1 MMADEDPKEP
11 EVEEERDIGSS
22 ATIKAASSDDLEGAD
37 FGADSGDNSGD
48 KDDLASSDTQMG
60 GSGDGHAEVRERGD
74 LTGQTLSERYTVLE
88 RIGTGGMSVV
98 YLARHE
104 LLKKKVAIKVLRSEQ
119 AIRKDGQARFHREAK
134 AAASIGDPH
143 IVDITDY
150 GFNDSGDAFIVMELL
165 EGRDLRETVA
175 GEGALSPGRAVAI
188 ARQILRGLQSAHDKG
203 IIHRDLKAENVFL
216 CQRDGKDFVK
226 LLDFGISKIT
236 QPLEDDGDAPGLTT
250 TGQVLGTPQYL
261 APEQA
266 HGIEHVDHRADLYA
280 MGVILYEMLAGELPF
295 TGKSVFEVVMKHVQE
310 APQPLRE
317 RRPDLAI
324 PQQLEQV
331 VMVALAK
338 DPEHRYQTAR
348 EMLEALPPSA
358 ELPGG
363 YSSQS
368 LSPAP
373 QPRPGGRKLLPTL
386 GGVVIVIGLS
396 LWFWWKPASAPP
408 AEVAA
413 SLDLSPPVDLAS
425 AKPDTSRPA
434 DQQVTVTLEIRTT
447 TPHASV
453 LINGK
458 EVGKGRGSTTVRRGA
473 TVVVE
478 VRARGFRTFR
488 QELTVER
495 STIIPV
501 QLTRPGSRPRPKKKR
516 GSSDLQQNP
525 YR

>member
-1 MMADEDPKEP
+1 MADEQEKP
-11 EVEEERDIGSS
+11 DIASS
-22 ATIKAASSDDLEGAD
+22 ATIKAGSGDALESSDG
-37 FGADSGDNSGD
+37 S
-48 KDDLASSDTQMG
+48 DDIASSDTQVG
-60 GSGDGHAEVRERGD
+60 TSGDAAAEVRERGD
-74 LTGQTLSERYTVLE
+74 LTGQTLSERYAVLE

-104 LLKKKVAIKVLRSEQ
+104 LLKKKVAVKVLRSEQ
-119 AIRKDGQARFHREAK
+119 AIRRDGQARFHREAK

-150 GFNDSGDAFIVMELL
+150 GFNKSGDAFIVMELL
-165 EGRDLRETVA
+165 EGRNLRETVA
-175 GEGALSPGRAVAI
+175 GEGALPPGRAVAI

-236 QPLEDDGDAPGLTT
+236 KPLEDDADAPGLTT

-266 HGIEHVDHRADLYA
+266 HGIEHVDHRADIYA

-310 APQPLRE
+310 APQPLRD

-324 PQQLEQV
+324 PQALEQV

-338 DPEHRYQTAR
+338 DPDHRYQSAR
-348 EMLEALPPSA
+348 EMLEALPPST

-368 LSPAP
+368 LPPAP
-373 QPRPGGRKLLPTL
+373 QPRAGGRKLLPMF
-386 GGVVIVIGLS
+386 GGVAIVIALS
-396 LWFWWKPASAPP
+396 LWFWWRPSATPPP
-408 AEVAA
+408 APDAA
-413 SLDLSPPVDLAS
+413 PAAVGDLAG
-425 AKPDTSRPA
+425 AAAVTTPDAARTTVRPA
-434 DQQVTVTLEIRTT
+434 TVTLEIRTT
-447 TPHASV
+447 SAHASV
-453 LINGK
+453 LVNGE
-458 EVGKGRGSTTVRRGA
+458 EVGKGRGVTEVRRGA

-478 VRARGFRTFR
+478 VRARGYQSFK

-495 STIIPV
+495 NTIIPV
-501 QLTRPGSRPRPKKKR
+501 QLSRRGPGRARPKKPR
-516 GSSDLQQNP
+516 GSGDLQDNP